1 MHVYMWMY
9 GYIFSAMLWLAET
22 EPKVPPVITRG
33 EQRMLEDVKCVP
45 APEDNSLLGVTR
57 TTER

>member
-1 MHVYMWMY
+1 MWMY